1 MFKIYY
7 KNRTLIVSEKEIKN
21 NYLTKIHFSDKNKII
36 NELEQFLHNEFY
48 ENINIFGKTEEAI
61 FEFIKT
67 RFEFIRAAGGIVK
80 NNSNKFLCIE
90 RLGYFDFPKGKV
102 EEFENEGQAAL
113 REVCEECG
121 ININDLILISKL
133 TASYH
138 IYPHNSNYVLK
149 ETQWFNMKFT
159 GNYNLKPQT
168 EENISKVS
176 WFELDELRSK
186 FSKNTYPAL
195 VAIIGILQ

>member
-21 NYLTKIHFSDKNKII
+21 NYLTKVHFSDKNKII

-80 NNSNKFLCIE
+80 NNSNKFLYIE

-102 EEFENEGQAAL
+102 EEFESEEQAAL

-121 ININDLILISKL
+121 IKINDLILSSKL
-133 TASYH
+133 TATYH
-138 IYPHNSNYVLK
+138 IYPHNSAYALK